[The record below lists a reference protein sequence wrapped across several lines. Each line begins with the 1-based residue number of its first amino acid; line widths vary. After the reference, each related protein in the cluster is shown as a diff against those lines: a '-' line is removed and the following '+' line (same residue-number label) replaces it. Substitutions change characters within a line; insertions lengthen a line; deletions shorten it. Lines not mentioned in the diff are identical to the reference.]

1 MEVGGALPRRPQTGS
16 RASSGQPQGSRCAK
30 IDKELK
36 MKGRPYF
43 VLLTALMLLVCYG
56 SVIHGMIQQW
66 TNDEDMA
73 HGFAV
78 PVVILWILWRERGR
92 WRRLEVQPSWW
103 GCALLA
109 LAAALD
115 FAGALGVGLFARSLA
130 LLLSI
135 AGAML
140 CLGGMAWL
148 RVCAFPFVL
157 ALFMLPKLA
166 IVYNQITLPLQLLA
180 TRLAA
185 SILTIAGFTVGRQG
199 NILNVAGHS
208 IAVVE
213 ACDGIRYLIPLGF
226 TALVLAYLT
235 SSKIWMR
242 VVLFT
247 AAVPLAIIA
256 NGIRVAAVA
265 PIPALLTEPLHALTG
280 WALFLLCLAALMF
293 VRRGILAAY
302 GRYHA

>member
-1 MEVGGALPRRPQTGS
+1 
-16 RASSGQPQGSRCAK
+16 
-30 IDKELK
+30 

-43 VLLTALMLLVCYG
+43 VLFTALTLLVCYG

-66 TNDEDMA
+66 TEDEDMA

-78 PVVILWILWRERGR
+78 PVVIGWIIWSERGR
-92 WRRLEVQPSWW
+92 WQSLEARPNWW
-103 GCALLA
+103 GCAVLA
-109 LAAALD
+109 LAAGLD
-115 FAGALGVGLFARSLA
+115 FAGALGAGLFARALA
-130 LLLSI
+130 FLLSI

-148 RVCAFPFVL
+148 RVFAFPFVL

-166 IVYNQITLPLQLLA
+166 IAYNQITLPLQLLA

-185 SILTIAGFTVGRQG
+185 WILTIAGFTVGRQG
-199 NILNVAGHS
+199 NILSVAGHS

-235 SSKIWMR
+235 SATIWMR
-242 VVLFT
+242 VVLFI

-256 NGIRVAAVA
+256 NGLRVAAIA
-265 PIPALLTEPLHALTG
+265 PVPALLTEPLHALTG
-280 WALFLLCLAALMF
+280 WVLFLLCLAALMF
-293 VRRGILAAY
+293 VRRAVVAAY